1 MRERFDHIQALRGVA
16 ALLVFAAHIKG
27 AEISYGGEGAL
38 LPFALLTGV
47 TGVDLF
53 FLISGFVMAH
63 VVLGA
68 AARGPRATGR
78 FLFNR
83 AARIYPVYWAVT
95 LGLLVFF
102 AGKQVLFNEATPFP
116 NPVETFLLLPDDV
129 APLLVVGWT
138 LVHELYFY
146 LVIALLVGWRGA
158 RALPFLGV
166 WAAIVAAGVVSGVE
180 AANPWTRIAF
190 SPLTFEFIGGALI
203 AILLRRGV
211 TRFALPAL
219 MIGALAVVVISA
231 GFADALYP
239 ETVADFSRR
248 VLIFG
253 PPYALILYGAAALEA
268 SRGPRAPKWLV
279 AAGDASYSL
288 YLVHLPVFLVVGK
301 ALSLIVPDGAYDN
314 ILLIAANLTAGLAA
328 AVAVHLLIEK
338 PALAFTRRLGYRIF
352 HRRDIAAPM
361 GGRIT
366 PPLSAPPPAPSA
378 APAFAPP
385 PSHQDAG
392 AAHEPAQP

>member
-1 MRERFDHIQALRGVA
+1 MRERFEHIQALRGVA
-16 ALLVFAAHIKG
+16 ALLVFAAHVQG
-27 AEISYGGEGAL
+27 AELSYGGDGAL
-38 LPFALLTGV
+38 SPFALLMGV

-63 VVLGA
+63 VVLGG
-68 AARGPRATGR
+68 ARGPRAAGR

-95 LGLLVFF
+95 LGLLIFF
-102 AGKQVLFNEATPFP
+102 TGKQFLFNEATPFP
-116 NPVETFLLLPDDV
+116 NPVETFLLLPDDD
-129 APLLVVGWT
+129 APLLAVGWT

-146 LVIALLVGWRGA
+146 LVISLLVVSRGA
-158 RALPFLGV
+158 RTGPFLGV
-166 WAAIVAAGVVSGVE
+166 WAAIVFAGVVSGVA

-203 AILLRRGV
+203 AILVRRGV

-219 MIGALAVVVISA
+219 LLGVVAVIGISA
-231 GFADALYP
+231 GFADRLYP
-239 ETVADFSRR
+239 ETMADFSRR

-301 ALSLIVPDGAYDN
+301 ALSLVVPDSGVFDN
-314 ILLIAANLTAGLAA
+314 ALLIGCFLAAGLAA
-328 AVAVHLLIEK
+328 AVVVHLAIEK
-338 PALAFTRRLGYRIF
+338 PALAFTRRLGGRLF
-352 HRRDIAAPM
+352 SRRDIAATA

-366 PPLSAPPPAPSA
+366 PPLWAPPPASSA
-378 APAFAPP
+378 APAFSPP

-392 AAHEPAQP
+392 AAHEQAQP

>member
-16 ALLVFAAHIKG
+16 ALMVFAAHIKG

-38 LPFALLTGV
+38 LPYALLMGV

-68 AARGPRATGR
+68 ARGRRATGR

-95 LGLLVFF
+95 LGLLIFF
-102 AGKQVLFNEATPFP
+102 AGKQILFNEATPFP
-116 NPVETFLLLPDDV
+116 NPVETFLLLPDD
-129 APLLVVGWT
+129 AGPLLAVGWT

-146 LVIALLVGWRGA
+146 LVIALLVVWRDA

-166 WAAIVAAGVVSGVE
+166 WAAIVSAGVVSGLE

-203 AILLRRGV
+203 ALLVRRGV

-219 MIGALAVVVISA
+219 MLGVAAVIGISV
-231 GFADALYP
+231 GFADRLYP

-253 PPYALILYGAAALEA
+253 PPYALILYGAAAFEA

-301 ALSLIVPDGAYDN
+301 AMSLVVPDGAFDN
-314 ILLIAANLTAGLAA
+314 ALLIAAFLAAGLVA
-328 AVAVHLLIEK
+328 AVAVHLFIEK
-338 PALAFTRRLGYRIF
+338 PALAFTRRLGDKLF
-352 HRRDIAAPM
+352 SRRDIAATA
-361 GGRIT
+361 GVRIT
-366 PPLSAPPPAPSA
+366 PPLSAPPPASSA
-378 APAFAPP
+378 AQAFAPP
-385 PSHQDAG
+385 PSHRDAG
-392 AAHEPAQP
+392 AAHEQAQP